1 MKKLESQK
9 QLFEDVFAVE
19 HIHSSKK
26 KLVIRTDVFEDGI
39 IVQKV
44 SANCTMLYINDL
56 DYMAKGDVLDGSIQ
70 IIFFPISEKEL
81 NKRFKLLANSIL
93 KKEELCGTKTDKI

>member
-1 MKKLESQK
+1 MKKIESQK

-26 KLVIRTDVFEDGI
+26 KLIIRTDVFEDGI
-39 IVQKV
+39 IEQRI
-44 SANCTMLYINDL
+44 STNCTMLYINDL
-56 DYMAKGDVLDGSIQ
+56 DYMAKGDVSDGSIQ

-81 NKRFKLLANSIL
+81 NKRFKLLANSISN
-93 KKEELCGTKTDKI
+93 KEDLCGTKTDKI